1 MASSSLASGDPARH
15 VMAITGI
22 EGWCAF
28 KYSRASNTSVVK
40 PDRDIATAIVDFG
53 SGKGYLTFA
62 VQDFGSG
69 STEAGERKTSDAGTA
84 WLGRPVSSAIECA
97 ALLAKWYEEPQPKST
112 MRASSRANNCLA
124 APPVAVSG
132 AAMVSLQLLD

>member
-1 MASSSLASGDPARH
+1 
-15 VMAITGI
+15 MAITGI

-28 KYSRASNTSVVK
+28 KYSRANNTSVVK
-40 PDRDIATAIVDFG
+40 PDRDIATAIV
-53 SGKGYLTFA
+53 
-62 VQDFGSG
+62 DFGSG